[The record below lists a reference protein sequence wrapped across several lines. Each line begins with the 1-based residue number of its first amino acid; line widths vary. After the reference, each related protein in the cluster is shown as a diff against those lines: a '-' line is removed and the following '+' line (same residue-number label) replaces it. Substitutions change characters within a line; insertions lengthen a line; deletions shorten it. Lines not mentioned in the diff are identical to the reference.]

1 MRIILFGPPGCG
13 KGTQATFISE
23 SLSIPHLSTGDML
36 RSAVS
41 SKSEIGLKAK
51 NIMESGGLV
60 SDQIVLSIVE
70 ERIAKHDCEK
80 GFILDGFP
88 RTVNQAEKLD
98 YLLGTNHKLDYVLRI
113 KVDEEEIIKRLID
126 RAREDDKPDILLI
139 DGGKTQLNFTN
150 KILKDFGVE
159 NILVLAIAK
168 GKGRI
173 RAMETIYTNDG
184 ILEIDTNSDS
194 FKLLNEL
201 RDESHRFAITASRKK
216 IRKTNNY
223 SILDS
228 IKGIGPVTKK
238 NLLRKFKSLK
248 AIKEASIG
256 ELMTLKNINETMA
269 KEIKKIL

>member
-41 SKSEIGLKAK
+41 SGSEIGLKAK

-70 ERIAKHDCEK
+70 ERIAKDDCEK

-98 YLLGTNHKLDYVLRI
+98 LLLSTNNKLDCVLRI

-126 RAREDDKPDILLI
+126 RAREDDKPDIIKNRFKTYNSETQPLI
-139 DGGKTQLNFTN
+139 PFYEER
-150 KILKDFGVE
+150 KILF
-159 NILVLAIAK
+159 
-168 GKGRI
+168 
-173 RAMETIYTNDG
+173 
-184 ILEIDTNSDS
+184 
-194 FKLLNEL
+194 
-201 RDESHRFAITASRKK
+201 
-216 IRKTNNY
+216 
-223 SILDS
+223 
-228 IKGIGPVTKK
+228 
-238 NLLRKFKSLK
+238 
-248 AIKEASIG
+248 
-256 ELMTLKNINETMA
+256 NINGMQEIE
-269 KEIKKIL
+269 KVSEDIKKVIGVI

>member
-41 SKSEIGLKAK
+41 SGSEIGLKAK

-98 YLLGTNHKLDYVLRI
+98 LLLSVNHKLDFVLRI

-126 RAREDDKPDILLI
+126 RAREDDKPDIIKNRFKTYNSETQPLI
-139 DGGKTQLNFTN
+139 PFY
-150 KILKDFGVE
+150 E
-159 NILVLAIAK
+159 
-168 GKGRI
+168 
-173 RAMETIYTNDG
+173 E
-184 ILEIDTNSDS
+184 
-194 FKLLNEL
+194 
-201 RDESHRFAITASRKK
+201 RKK
-216 IRKTNNY
+216 
-223 SILDS
+223 L
-228 IKGIGPVTKK
+228 
-238 NLLRKFKSLK
+238 F
-248 AIKEASIG
+248 
-256 ELMTLKNINETMA
+256 NINGMQEIE
-269 KEIKKIL
+269 KVSEDIKKVIGVI

>member
-41 SKSEIGLKAK
+41 SGSEIGLKAK

-70 ERIAKHDCEK
+70 ERIAKDDCEK

-98 YLLGTNHKLDYVLRI
+98 LLLSTNNKLDYVLRI

-126 RAREDDKPDILLI
+126 RAREDDKPDIIKNRFKTYNSETQPLIPFYEERKILFNI
-139 DGGKTQLNFTN
+139 DGMQ
-150 KILKDFGVE
+150 
-159 NILVLAIAK
+159 
-168 GKGRI
+168 
-173 RAMETIYTNDG
+173 
-184 ILEIDTNSDS
+184 EIEKVSED
-194 FKLLNEL
+194 
-201 RDESHRFAITASRKK
+201 
-216 IRKTNNY
+216 
-223 SILDS
+223 
-228 IKGIGPVTKK
+228 
-238 NLLRKFKSLK
+238 
-248 AIKEASIG
+248 
-256 ELMTLKNINETMA
+256 
-269 KEIKKIL
+269 IKKVISVI

>member
-41 SKSEIGLKAK
+41 SGSEIGLKAK

-70 ERIAKHDCEK
+70 ERIAKNDCEK

-98 YLLGTNHKLDYVLRI
+98 LLLSTNNKLDCVLRI

-126 RAREDDKPDILLI
+126 RAREDDKPDIIKNRFKTYNSETQPLI
-139 DGGKTQLNFTN
+139 PFYEER
-150 KILKDFGVE
+150 KILF
-159 NILVLAIAK
+159 
-168 GKGRI
+168 
-173 RAMETIYTNDG
+173 
-184 ILEIDTNSDS
+184 
-194 FKLLNEL
+194 
-201 RDESHRFAITASRKK
+201 
-216 IRKTNNY
+216 
-223 SILDS
+223 
-228 IKGIGPVTKK
+228 
-238 NLLRKFKSLK
+238 
-248 AIKEASIG
+248 
-256 ELMTLKNINETMA
+256 NINGMQEIE
-269 KEIKKIL
+269 KVSEDIKKVIGAI

>member
-41 SKSEIGLKAK
+41 SGSEIGLKAK

-70 ERIAKHDCEK
+70 QRIAKDDCEK

-98 YLLGTNHKLDYVLRI
+98 LLLSTNNKLDYVLRI

-126 RAREDDKPDILLI
+126 RAREDDKPDIIKNRFKTYNSETQPLIPFYEERKILFNI
-139 DGGKTQLNFTN
+139 DGMQ
-150 KILKDFGVE
+150 
-159 NILVLAIAK
+159 
-168 GKGRI
+168 
-173 RAMETIYTNDG
+173 
-184 ILEIDTNSDS
+184 EIEKVSED
-194 FKLLNEL
+194 
-201 RDESHRFAITASRKK
+201 
-216 IRKTNNY
+216 
-223 SILDS
+223 
-228 IKGIGPVTKK
+228 
-238 NLLRKFKSLK
+238 
-248 AIKEASIG
+248 
-256 ELMTLKNINETMA
+256 
-269 KEIKKIL
+269 IKKVIGVI